1 MASLPDELWSRILE
15 IGIGNSILTYKDLCC
30 ISITSRL
37 LHRLSSQH
45 SLWNRLLS
53 SDFPLSLPSSVLS
66 SSSSKS
72 LYKFRFERD
81 KERKIAAHRRAVLR
95 KESQISEHS
104 RRLHDIQTRMSQE
117 KNKAIQTSTEL
128 SHLRRV
134 REASVALNVWQPEVV
149 RGRQKQMVEQCG
161 VPAESRI
168 RTLEMELRLCK
179 QQIMG
184 LEKSH
189 RDEKRR
195 LDAAKKELE
204 SMKYHPLRE
213 NKPVSGGENEHISKQ
228 KKLRSC
234 NGLREKQCKTH

>member
-1 MASLPDELWSRILE
+1 MVSLPDELWSRILE
-15 IGIGNSILTYKDLCC
+15 IGIGNSTLTYKDLCC
-30 ISITSRL
+30 VSITSRL
-37 LHRLSSQH
+37 LHRLSSEH

-53 SDFPLSLPSSVLS
+53 SDFPLSPSYFPSSS

-72 LYKFRFERD
+72 LYKLRFERD
-81 KERKIAAHRRAVLR
+81 KERKIAAHKRAVLR

-104 RRLHDIQTRMSQE
+104 RRLHDIQKLVSQE
-117 KNKAIQTSTEL
+117 KIKAIQTSNEF
-128 SHLRRV
+128 SHLLRV

-168 RTLEMELRLCK
+168 RTLEMELKLCK

-204 SMKYHPLRE
+204 SMKYHPLQEKKR
-213 NKPVSGGENEHISKQ
+213 VSGGENERIVKQ
-228 KKLRSC
+228 KKLKSC
-234 NGLREKQCKTH
+234 NSLREKHKT

>member
-15 IGIGNSILTYKDLCC
+15 IGIGNSTLTYKDLCC

-53 SDFPLSLPSSVLS
+53 SDFPLSLSSPIPSSS

-72 LYKFRFERD
+72 LYKLRFERD

-104 RRLHDIQTRMSQE
+104 RRLHDIQTRVSQE
-117 KNKAIQTSTEL
+117 KIKAIQTSNEL

-134 REASVALNVWQPEVV
+134 REASVALNVWQPVVV

-195 LDAAKKELE
+195 LDVAKKELE

-213 NKPVSGGENEHISKQ
+213 NKPVSREENERIGKQ
-228 KKLRSC
+228 KKLKSC
-234 NGLREKQCKTH
+234 NGFATSR

>member
-1 MASLPDELWSRILE
+1 MASLPDELWSKILE
-15 IGIGNSILTYKDLCC
+15 IGIRNSTLTYKDFCC

-37 LHRLSSQH
+37 LHRLSSED
-45 SLWNRLLS
+45 SLWNRFLS
-53 SDFPLSLPSSVLS
+53 SDFPLSPSSSLP

-72 LYKFRFERD
+72 LYKLRFERD

-104 RRLHDIQTRMSQE
+104 RRLHDIQKLVSQE
-117 KNKAIQTSTEL
+117 KIKAIQTSNEFSYL
-128 SHLRRV
+128 LRV

-149 RGRQKQMVEQCG
+149 RGRQKQMVEQSG

-204 SMKYHPLRE
+204 SMKYHPLPE
-213 NKPVSGGENEHISKQ
+213 NKPVSGGESERIVKQ
-228 KKLRSC
+228 KKLKSC
-234 NGLREKQCKTH
+234 NSLREKQYKTQ